1 MGVPLLWSE
10 PEGQEQEQTV
20 KTERA
25 GHRGAERDDKESTPD
40 TRKEDETYREQEG
53 LINRDL

>member
-1 MGVPLLWSE
+1 MEVPLLWSE

-25 GHRGAERDDKESTPD
+25 GRRSAERDDKESTPD

>member
-25 GHRGAERDDKESTPD
+25 GRRSAERDDEESTPD